1 MRRCCS
7 PASGAFRMRC
17 RATPWARPNTH
28 GCWPCSR
35 RSRERPA
42 DAARA
47 PRRGGTHRTGYPGA
61 GRQPLVRGPLPAVRD
76 PAGRGADR
84 LGGTLRSQSLC
95 TGPGHLRHGAHQ
107 VQAADPAGRA
117 SGPVSQARGRQ
128 DPLRVPRSRSDLLQR
143 HPAVWSRRVS
153 FTPCAVIP
161 VYNHH
166 SALPRIVAAL
176 QAQGL
181 PVILV
186 DDGSDAATQGVLK
199 ALAAPD
205 VEVLTQ
211 PENRGKGAA
220 MLAGFARA
228 GERGFSHALQV
239 DADGQHDIADAAALL
254 RLAAEHPHQLVSGAP
269 QYDASVPKARF
280 YGRYLTH
287 GMLPRLP
294 WLLGL
299 SLHRHRQQHW
309 AHIGERGTL
318 TGLRFIGA
326 LDRIFPRW
334 VGHLVLCPVT
344 AYFFLTHPRARKA
357 SRRFLAAAGA
367 PSTLTMSFRH
377 FFSFSIS
384 ILDKVA
390 AWYAPAQVPVDLP
403 EEARALFLRTLAE
416 GRGLLLLSAHL
427 GNLEL
432 ARAIATLIPGVHINA
447 LVYTQN
453 SRKMNAMLEET
464 SEEYA
469 LKLICV
475 DEVGPDTAVMLRSKV
490 DAGEVV
496 VIVGDRVP
504 VMLGSAVER
513 TQGATVQTDFLGAP
527 APFAVGPYVLAHVL
541 ECPVLLFFCVREGRG
556 YRVYVEPFA
565 DRIVLP
571 REGRMQ
577 AAAAWAGRYAARLG
591 DYATRFPLQWYNFYD
606 FWTDAPAPP

>member
-1 MRRCCS
+1 MN
-7 PASGAFRMRC
+7 FK
-17 RATPWARPNTH
+17 
-28 GCWPCSR
+28 
-35 RSRERPA
+35 
-42 DAARA
+42 
-47 PRRGGTHRTGYPGA
+47 
-61 GRQPLVRGPLPAVRD
+61 
-76 PAGRGADR
+76 
-84 LGGTLRSQSLC
+84 
-95 TGPGHLRHGAHQ
+95 
-107 VQAADPAGRA
+107 
-117 SGPVSQARGRQ
+117 
-128 DPLRVPRSRSDLLQR
+128 
-143 HPAVWSRRVS
+143 
-153 FTPCAVIP
+153 PCAVIP

-166 SALPRIVAAL
+166 STLSRVVATL
-176 QAQGL
+176 RSHGL
-181 PVILV
+181 PVVLV
-186 DDGSDAATQGVLK
+186 DDGSDGRTKQVLATLQT
-199 ALAAPD
+199 AD

-211 PENRGKGAA
+211 PCNGGKGSA

-239 DADGQHDIADAAALL
+239 DADGQHELGDVPVLL
-254 RLAAEHPHQLVSGAP
+254 KLAAEHPNHLISGTP
-269 QYDASVPKARF
+269 RYDASVPKLRF

-287 GMLPRLP
+287 AMVWAETLSFTLRDSMCGYRVYPLAACLALMRRTRIGARMDFDTDIMVRLYWAGTESLFLETRVHYPEDGVSHYRMLRDNLRMIWLHLRLMAGMLPRLP
-294 WLLGL
+294 FLLGR

-334 VGHLVLCPVT
+334 VGHLVLYPVT
-344 AYFFLTHPRARKA
+344 AYFFLTHPRARRA

-367 PSTLTMSFRH
+367 PSTPAMSFRH

-403 EEARALFLRTLAE
+403 EEMRALFLHTLAE

-453 SRKMNAMLEET
+453 SRKMNAMLEEA

-504 VMLGSAVER
+504 VMLGSPK
-513 TQGATVQTDFLGAP
+513 VQTDFLGAP

-541 ECPVLLFFCVREGRG
+541 ECPVLLFFCLRERRG

-577 AAAAWAGRYAARLG
+577 AAAAWAGRYAARLA

-606 FWTDAPAPP
+606 FWNDAPAREPPAPVKGTSADADP